1 MNISSYSI
9 SYNYNSYGT
18 SANKAKTSS
27 AITANPAEKPKTES
41 KITDNYNL
49 FKDKA
54 KTSSVSSTK
63 TELTRD
69 EELLIAM
76 AELGRKH
83 AQQGIPYQEADEE
96 FIALMKEY
104 MPPPS
109 KESLLGALFCLSSY
123 EEVERS
129 REMIAAYNAGYHF
142 TTGKYSPP
150 QDSVVDE
157 EALRAEGL
165 VEARFLDGRLPSRSF
180 AKSREIYNSIYDRFT
195 SIVA

>member
-1 MNISSYSI
+1 MEISGYGV
-9 SYNYNSYGT
+9 SYNYNNYST

-41 KITDNYNL
+41 KNSDAINNL

-69 EELLIAM
+69 EELLKAM

-83 AQQGIPYQEADEE
+83 AQQGTFNEADEE
-96 FIALMKEY
+96 YIALMKEY

-109 KESLLGALFCLSSY
+109 KENILPGGLFCLSSA

-129 REMIAAYNAGYHF
+129 REIKAAYNAGYDF
-142 TTGKYSPP
+142 AIGRYLPP
-150 QDSVVDE
+150 RDPNPEDIKKE
-157 EALRAEGL
+157 
-165 VEARFLDGRLPSRSF
+165 SF
-180 AKSREIYNSIYDRFT
+180 SFVPTSNLKSREIYNSIYDRLT